1 MFANCFSMNRFEVY
15 AGFNDHP
22 ESSAEHFIKSFHDKN
37 EAKQY
42 AIQLFK
48 NPPWDQYADD
58 AISNELQW
66 VHVYDTQE
74 AKIILQR
81 YS

>member
-1 MFANCFSMNRFEVY
+1 MNRFEVY
-15 AGFNDHP
+15 AGVNDHP
-22 ESSAEHFIKSFHDKN
+22 ESSSEHFIRSFHDMN
-37 EAKQY
+37 EAKQF
-42 AIQLFK
+42 ARSLFLS
-48 NPPWDQYADD
+48 PSFPHGDD
-58 AISNELQW
+58 EDESDDPSDWQW